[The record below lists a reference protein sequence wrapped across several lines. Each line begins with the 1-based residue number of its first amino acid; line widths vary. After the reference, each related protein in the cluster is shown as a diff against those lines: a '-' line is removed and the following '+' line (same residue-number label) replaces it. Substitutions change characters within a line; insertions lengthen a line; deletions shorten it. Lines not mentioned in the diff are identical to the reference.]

1 MSSVTTTG
9 AATAASEAAGTRAG
23 AAGTTGAEAAVASA
37 GADRAPDRLW
47 LYALLALV
55 ATAGFFYVNI
65 MAAIVDGL
73 VTGLG
78 FTNPQAG
85 TVGAANI
92 YGASVGSFVAV
103 LLVRRVRWRPAL
115 FALLSLLLL
124 MDLGSLAIREPSLL
138 TAVRALHGLVG
149 GLAVGITYSVMARTH
164 SPDRAFGMLLLVQFG
179 LGGLGVM
186 FLPSLVPDYGA
197 GILFIALAALTAC
210 SLVALAAIPRF
221 KGDTGASATAA
232 KARLSPSF
240 RTTAVIALL
249 ALFLFQAGNMALSAF
264 IIRLGEHFALGRDF
278 IGQALGWATWIGAAG
293 AGLVI
298 FMGTR
303 FGRLR
308 PVLVAMLLTLA
319 GTAGFFWSGQ
329 APVFFIAN
337 VGTAITW
344 SFVVPYIFGML
355 SRLDPSGRLATLG
368 GFMSKLGLA
377 SGPLV
382 AGMVLRADDFRLL
395 IGLAL
400 AAIAL
405 SGVAALAAARRVD
418 QLEPAS

>member
-1 MSSVTTTG
+1 MTDSPHN
-9 AATAASEAAGTRAG
+9 AALRPQ
-23 AAGTTGAEAAVASA
+23 
-37 GADRAPDRLW
+37 APDRLW

-78 FTNPQAG
+78 FSNPQAG

-103 LLVRRVRWRPAL
+103 LLVRRIAWRPTL
-115 FALLSLLLL
+115 YALLSLLLL
-124 MDLGSLAIREPSLL
+124 IDLGSTAVRDPGLL
-138 TAVRALHGLVG
+138 TALRGLHGLIG
-149 GLAVGITYSVMARTH
+149 GLAVGVTYSVMARTH

-186 FLPSLVPDYGA
+186 FLPTLVPDYGA
-197 GILFIALAALTAC
+197 RILFLSLAALTVCA
-210 SLVALAAIPRF
+210 LVALSAIPRF
-221 KGDTGASATAA
+221 DETRRADAA
-232 KARLSPSF
+232 AAARLSAPA
-240 RTTAVIALL
+240 RTTALLVLL

-298 FMGTR
+298 FMDTR

-308 PVLVAMLLTLA
+308 PLLAAMLLTLA
-319 GTAGFFWSGQ
+319 GTAGFFWSGMR
-329 APVFFIAN
+329 PVFFIAN

-344 SFVVPYIFGML
+344 SFVVPYLFGML
-355 SRLDPSGRLATLG
+355 SRLDVSGRLATLG
-368 GFMSKLGLA
+368 GFVSKLGLA
-377 SGPLV
+377 SGPML
-382 AGMVLRADDFRLL
+382 AGRLLTNDDFPFL
-395 IGLAL
+395 IAT
-400 AAIAL
+400 AIASL
-405 SGVAALAAARRVD
+405 AVSMVAMLAAAHRIDRLPSD
-418 QLEPAS
+418 T

>member
-1 MSSVTTTG
+1 MTSR
-9 AATAASEAAGTRAG
+9 AAPTAVDAPAAQ
-23 AAGTTGAEAAVASA
+23 
-37 GADRAPDRLW
+37 APDRLW

-78 FTNPQAG
+78 FSNPQAG
-85 TVGAANI
+85 MVGAANI

-103 LLVRRVRWRPAL
+103 LLVRRIRWRPTL
-115 FALLSLLLL
+115 FGLLSLLLL
-124 MDLGSLAIREPSLL
+124 LDLGSMAISDPHLL
-138 TAVRALHGLVG
+138 TGMRALHGLVG
-149 GLAVGITYSVMARTH
+149 GTAVGVAYSVMARTH

-186 FLPSLVPDYGA
+186 FLPTLVPDFGA
-197 GILFIALAALTAC
+197 RILFLALAALTAC
-210 SLVALAAIPRF
+210 ALLAIFAIPRLAESRPAED
-221 KGDTGASATAA
+221 GTAPR
-232 KARLSPSF
+232 RLSGPA
-240 RTTAVIALL
+240 RITVLLALV

-264 IIRLGEHFALGRDF
+264 IIRLGEHFLLGRDF

-303 FGRLR
+303 FGRMR
-308 PVLVAMLLTLA
+308 PMLVAMALTLA
-319 GTAGFFWSGQ
+319 GTAGFYWSAMQ
-329 APVFFIAN
+329 PVFFIAN

-344 SFVVPYIFGML
+344 SFVVPYLFGIL
-355 SRLDPSGRLATLG
+355 SRLDLSGRLATLG

-377 SGPLV
+377 SGPMV
-382 AGMVLRADDFRLL
+382 AGRLLHGDDFPLL
-395 IGLAL
+395 IT
-400 AAIAL
+400 AAIAAL
-405 SGVAALAAARRVD
+405 AISGVAMLAAAYRVD
-418 QLEPAS
+418 RSAPDP

>member
-1 MSSVTTTG
+1 MSV
-9 AATAASEAAGTRAG
+9 
-23 AAGTTGAEAAVASA
+23 GTTASTIDAAPA
-37 GADRAPDRLW
+37 RAPDRLW

-78 FTNPQAG
+78 FSNPQAG
-85 TVGAANI
+85 RVGAANI
-92 YGASVGSFVAV
+92 YGASVGSFIAV

-115 FALLSLLLL
+115 FGLLSLLLL
-124 MDLGSLAIREPSLL
+124 LDLASLAIREPGLL
-138 TAVRALHGLVG
+138 TAMRALHGVVG
-149 GLAVGITYSVMARTH
+149 GLAVGITYSVIARTH

-186 FLPSLVPDYGA
+186 FLPTLVPDYGA
-197 GILFIALAALTAC
+197 GILFVALAALTAC
-210 SLVALAAIPRF
+210 AMVALAAIPRF
-221 KGDTGASATAA
+221 DGEASASSAEAA
-232 KARLSPSF
+232 KTRLSNAF
-240 RTTAVIALL
+240 RITAVIALL

-264 IIRLGEHFALGRDF
+264 IIRLGEHFALERGF

-293 AGLVI
+293 AVLVI
-298 FMGTR
+298 TMGTR
-303 FGRLR
+303 FGRVR
-308 PVLVAMLLTLA
+308 PLLIAMLLTLV
-319 GTAGFFWSGQ
+319 GTAGFFWSGLRP
-329 APVFFIAN
+329 AYFAAN

-368 GFMSKLGLA
+368 GFTSKLGLA

-382 AGMVLRADDFRLL
+382 AGIVVRADDFRLL
-395 IGLAL
+395 IGMAL
-400 AAIAL
+400 VALAL
-405 SGVAALAAARRVD
+405 SGIAALAAARRVD